1 MSFLNF
7 SAISS
12 LFAVNTPPVQDD
24 ENDENDE
31 YVDAAVV
38 IAPAGNTFSQYVY
51 ILYVFKI
58 KSLKMIYYLF
68 CFVML
73 SKQCRR
79 IEH

>member
-12 LFAVNTPPVQDD
+12 LFAVNTPPVQD
-24 ENDENDE
+24 DENDE